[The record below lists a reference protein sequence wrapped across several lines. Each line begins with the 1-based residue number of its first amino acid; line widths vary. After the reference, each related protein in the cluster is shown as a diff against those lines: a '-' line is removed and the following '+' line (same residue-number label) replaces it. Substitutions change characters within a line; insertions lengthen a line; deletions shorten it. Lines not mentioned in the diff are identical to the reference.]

1 MIATTT
7 TQDLNVLLQESDW
20 VAEQL
25 ERLQHEVLHV
35 SPVKQTQPAQPQ
47 PRG

>member
-7 TQDLNVLLQESDW
+7 NQELKALREESDW

-25 ERLQHEVLHV
+25 ERLQRVVVHV
-35 SPVKQTQPAQPQ
+35 SSPKRPATDRRPIA
-47 PRG
+47 